1 MRKLLLILMLSPLFV
16 LAQSVSHKVEKRLIT
31 DSWTVSPASFDDDME
46 LSIRPVAAPFPSG
59 EGDRQFL
66 VEQKAKSAALY
77 PRSTATNIAGRDA
90 RSSGD
95 SLMILDSF
103 AVRFFLNDFIM
114 TGGTPN
120 DNTLAISNDGKLIA
134 SYNSQLWGY
143 DIEADTF
150 LFKSN
155 NPHPSFNQFLNN
167 YTTSG
172 ISIGSSAFDPKLFY
186 HPDRDRFV
194 FLFLTDGQDT
204 LNSSTVIAF
213 SSSNDP
219 SDDWYAYRL
228 DGNPFLDGTWTDYPQ
243 IALNDHSLYLTLNQL
258 SGPSWVADF
267 DQTIIWQ
274 LDLDAAFSGQT
285 TLSTVIHSG
294 FEHEGKSLR
303 YLRPVKTAFGPQ
315 GENMYFL
322 SNRPR
327 DIQNDSIWI
336 IELTGDVDHAAIVN
350 QTVVKS
356 NVSYGIP
363 PYAHQAAGHTFWT
376 NDARPLGAMRIQNEI
391 HFVGN
396 TINTDNGLAA
406 IFHGIIKDVTSPTVE
421 GYIISDDVLE
431 FGFPNIEFMGITE
444 TDRDMIINFNH
455 TSPTDFAG
463 NAAVYV
469 NNEGEHGPTQLLKK
483 GTTYVDMISQAF
495 DVNERWGDY
504 IGLQR
509 QYSKVA
515 TAWAAGYV
523 SYGNKRNGTWITEVA
538 TPRNGPTGKAEVVE
552 LRKPIVFPNPTA
564 DFVSFEFQVE
574 TASIVTIKLFDMQ
587 GKLVRNLNR
596 KNVMAGKN
604 VVSFNIHTLPSG
616 VYTLQLADNEG
627 IIATEKVVRN

>member
-1 MRKLLLILMLSPLFV
+1 MSLF
-16 LAQSVSHKVEKRLIT
+16 AQNVTYKAEKRIIT
-31 DSWTVSPASFDDDME
+31 DSWTVSPAMFEDDMDV
-46 LSIRPVAAPFPSG
+46 SIKHVVAPFPSG

-66 VEQKAKSAALY
+66 IKQKAKSAVMF
-77 PRSTATNIAGRDA
+77 PRTESAQHAARDA
-90 RSSGD
+90 RAAGD
-95 SLMILDSF
+95 SLMVMDSF

-120 DNTLAISNDGKLIA
+120 DNTLAISNEGKLIA
-134 SYNSQLWGY
+134 SFNSQLWGY

-155 NPHPSFNQFLNN
+155 NPHPSFNQFVGN
-167 YTTSG
+167 YTSSG
-172 ISIGSSAFDPKLFY
+172 LTIGSSAFDPKLFY
-186 HPDRDRFV
+186 HPGRDRFV

-213 SSSNDP
+213 SSTNNP

-274 LDLDAAFSGQT
+274 LDLDAAFSGESTLPT
-285 TLSTVIHSG
+285 TIHSG
-294 FEHEGKSLR
+294 FAHDGKSLR
-303 YLRPVKTAFGPQ
+303 YLRPVKTAFGPE
-315 GENMYFL
+315 GENMYFI

-327 DIQNDSIWI
+327 AIQNDSIWI
-336 IELTGDVDHAAIVN
+336 IELTGDVDNASIVN
-350 QTVVKS
+350 QTLVQS
-356 NVSYGIP
+356 DISYGIP

-396 TINTDNGLAA
+396 TINSENGLAG
-406 IFHGIIKDVTSPTVE
+406 IFHGVIKDVTNPTVT
-421 GYIISDDVLE
+421 GKIISDDVLE
-431 FGFPNIEFMGITE
+431 FGFPNIEFMGLTE
-444 TDRDMIINFNH
+444 TDRDMIISFNH
-455 TSPTDFAG
+455 TSPVDFAG

-469 NNEGEHGPTQLLKK
+469 NDDGEHGPTQLLKK

-515 TAWAAGYV
+515 TAWVAGYV

-538 TPRNGPTGKAEVVE
+538 TPKNGPTGVSSVE
-552 LRKPIVFPNPTA
+552 AIRKPILFPNPTA
-564 DFVSFEFQVE
+564 EFVAFEFDLENSAYVSVQ
-574 TASIVTIKLFDMQ
+574 LFDMK
-587 GKLVRNLNR
+587 GNLVRDLSR
-596 KNVMAGKN
+596 GNVKQGKN
-604 VVSFNIHTLPSG
+604 VLKFNIQTLPAGIYNLRMTSNGG
-616 VYTLQLADNEG
+616 VLLS
-627 IIATEKVVRN
+627 EKVVRN